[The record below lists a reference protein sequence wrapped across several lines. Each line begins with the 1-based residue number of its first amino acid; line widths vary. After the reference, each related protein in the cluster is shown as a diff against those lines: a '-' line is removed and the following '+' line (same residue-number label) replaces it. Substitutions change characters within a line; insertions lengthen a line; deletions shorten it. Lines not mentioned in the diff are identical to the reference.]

1 MSPFPTGSTYGAYF
15 FSTLLCA
22 LLWGV
27 SCIQILSFFTRYVRD
42 DRWLKAIVIVIFM
55 INTVQ
60 TALVVHGDIEYSTC
74 SPSRSLRNF
83 FILRGG
89 SSGVLG
95 WISPLML
102 LYKEYLSS
110 KHTDLARQDHGCFPR
125 SGSGSIYLYTRAF
138 RLKRLSTQVPLG
150 LFELGAAIYC
160 VVMSET
166 LIIFFSPSLK
176 GVVVSYLVITAFVDI
191 TIALSLTKSLR
202 KLNRHIVT
210 VATSEMIR
218 RLIIF
223 SIFGGIWTALFA
235 LLVMITYLA
244 FPSTAIYLVFYLPLC
259 SLYCNTLLA
268 NLNSRD
274 RGSIASLKE
283 LTTFRAATGPIVL
296 STIIGLQDSEFEEER
311 DSIGDDWK

>member
-1 MSPFPTGSTYGAYF
+1 MSPFPTGTTYGVYF

-42 DRWLKAIVIVIFM
+42 DRWLKAIHDKHCT
-55 INTVQ
+55 N
-60 TALVVHGDIEYSTC
+60 STGSAWSIC

-95 WISPLML
+95 FCLNNEPL
-102 LYKEYLSS
+102 YGTY
-110 KHTDLARQDHGCFPR
+110 
-125 SGSGSIYLYTRAF
+125 GSLR
-138 RLKRLSTQVPLG
+138 
-150 LFELGAAIYC
+150 
-160 VVMSET
+160 SET

-210 VATSEMIR
+210 AATSEMIR

-223 SIFGGIWTALFA
+223 SIFGGIWTASFA

-244 FPSTAIYLVFYLPLC
+244 FPNTAIYLVFDLPLC

-268 NLNSRD
+268 SLNSRD

-283 LTTFRAATGPIVL
+283 LTTFRAATGPIIL

-311 DSIGDDWK
+311 NSIGDDWK